1 VAGLGI
7 RRVTAGS
14 TVQSGGGY
22 PWQPFRRDAGVMNEC
37 MNARPQARTGA
48 SLPKKDFLHV
58 LRRAGIPQETIRAAD
73 EQLHD
78 PVDHE
83 RDGIFLLTH
92 GLDCD
97 QLVSRMGGSP

>member
-1 VAGLGI
+1 M
-7 RRVTAGS
+7 T
-14 TVQSGGGY
+14 
-22 PWQPFRRDAGVMNEC
+22 EC
-37 MNARPQARTGA
+37 TNARAQVRSAAG
-48 SLPKKDFLHV
+48 LPKKDFLRV
-58 LRRAGIPQETIRAAD
+58 LRRAGIPEETIKAAG

>member
-1 VAGLGI
+1 
-7 RRVTAGS
+7 
-14 TVQSGGGY
+14 
-22 PWQPFRRDAGVMNEC
+22 MNEC
-37 MNARPQARTGA
+37 TNARAQARTGA
-48 SLPKKDFLHV
+48 RLPKKDFLHV

-73 EQLHD
+73 AQLHD

>member
-1 VAGLGI
+1 MS
-7 RRVTAGS
+7 VTG
-14 TVQSGGGY
+14 
-22 PWQPFRRDAGVMNEC
+22 PRK
-37 MNARPQARTGA
+37 NALEKSPKRPIEATLAKQ
-48 SLPKKDFLHV
+48 DFLRV
-58 LRRAGIPQETIRAAD
+58 LRRAHIPEETIKAVD

-83 RDGIFLLTH
+83 RDGLFLLRH